1 MDALKLLLAQNG
13 GILTKIFQVVLI
25 IALALIIMRVV
36 TVFVHRFEKRFLRPD
51 TDIQVAARYKTF
63 LNTGTYVLNII
74 VIIIAVLMILMVFGI
89 NITPLLA
96 SVGVASLAIS
106 LGAQTLIKDYIG
118 GILILVEDEFRV
130 GDVVIFGDGVSIG
143 NITGTVEQITLR
155 STIIRDVEGRLII
168 VPNGDI
174 RVVSRVAYDWM
185 RVVVDFNVPFDAD
198 IGQVVDVLQ
207 AAMKDASAD
216 AEVAD
221 QLLEA
226 PTIQGWNSF
235 SPWAVQVRLIAK
247 TLPGKRLEVATVIRR
262 YGLEALNRAGMQV
275 AVPIPDSLTG
285 A

>member
-1 MDALKLLLAQNG
+1 MD
-13 GILTKIFQVVLI
+13 ILTSLLSRDGSILSQIFQVILI
-25 IALALIIMRVV
+25 IALALIIMRLVS
-36 TVFVHRFEKRFLRPD
+36 VFIHRFENKFLRPD
-51 TDIQVAARYKTF
+51 TDAQIAARYKTF
-63 LNTGTYVLNII
+63 LTTGAYVINII
-74 VIIIAVLMILMVFGI
+74 VIIIASLMILMVFGI

-130 GDVVIFGDGVSIG
+130 GDVVTFGDGVSIG
-143 NITGTVEQITLR
+143 NVTGTVEQITLR

-168 VPNGDI
+168 IPNGDI

-198 IGQVVDVLQ
+198 IGKVVDVLK
-207 AAMKDASAD
+207 AAMEDAAAD
-216 AEVAD
+216 AELAD

-247 TLPGKRLEVATVIRR
+247 TLPGKRLDVATVLRR
-262 YGLEALNRAGMQV
+262 YGLEALNQAGLQV
-275 AVPIPDSLTG
+275 AVPIPDSL
-285 A
+285 ASV